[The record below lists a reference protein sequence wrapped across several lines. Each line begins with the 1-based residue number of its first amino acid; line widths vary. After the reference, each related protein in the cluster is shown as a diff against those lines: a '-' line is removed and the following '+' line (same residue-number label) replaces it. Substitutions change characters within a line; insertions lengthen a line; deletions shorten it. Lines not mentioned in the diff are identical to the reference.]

1 MRQEAGGLNKNQL
14 VDGRGVHLASAN
26 MDTCLRY
33 SRERCK
39 IEGENARTRAGLED
53 PNDTKTDYLTDNRG
67 RL

>member
-1 MRQEAGGLNKNQL
+1 MRQEAEGLNNNQL
-14 VDGRGVHLASAN
+14 VDGMGFHLARAN
-26 MDTCLRY
+26 LDTSLRY
-33 SRERCK
+33 SGERCK